1 MGERGLRGRGLP
13 AIAVAAALGLLLV
26 AAVSAGSVLPT
37 PVSEDPYTNV
47 GPAHKTQ
54 VEPDSFA
61 FGQTIV
67 TTAQSG
73 RNFAGGGASNNVF
86 STSRDGG
93 RTWVTGG
100 LPGTTVNA
108 VPPGPWPRIS
118 DPTVAYDPEHDVWLA
133 LGLGINANGI
143 GFVLLVNRSTDGGLT
158 WSNPV
163 TAAQSPG
170 TFWDKT
176 WIACDTWASSPHYGN
191 CYAQWDDNGLGN
203 QMLMTTSTD
212 GGLTWSAPQ
221 SPSTPSGL
229 GGQPVVLPNGT
240 VVVPYTANYSSIQSF
255 RSTNGGASW
264 QPGVFVAS
272 QAQAGVDGSMRIH
285 PLPSA
290 EVDGGGRVYVTWQDC
305 QFRAGCSSNDIVMST
320 STDGQTWTPKTRIP
334 IDPVNSTV
342 DHFLPGIG
350 ADRATSGSGA
360 HLGLGYYYYPV
371 ANCGS
376 SCQLTYGFV
385 SSLDGGA
392 TWSAPTQVTAPMNP
406 QWTANTNQGYMVGDY
421 TSTSFTADG
430 KAHTVYTYAKPP
442 LGRTSCYPTNTGC
455 YQRMA
460 QTTFDVTNPPTPLV
474 RARRDKI
481 RYWPRRRLDDEL
493 YYPTTAN

>member
-1 MGERGLRGRGLP
+1 MGERGLRGRGVP
-13 AIAVAAALGLLLV
+13 TIAIAAAVGLLLV
-26 AAVSAGSVLPT
+26 SAVTAGSVLPT
-37 PVSEDPYTNV
+37 PVSNDPYTNS

-73 RNFAGGGASNNVF
+73 RWFSGGGASNNVF
-86 STSRDGG
+86 STSQDGG

-100 LPGTTVNA
+100 LPGTTVNE
-108 VPPGPWPRIS
+108 GGTWPRIS
-118 DPTVAYDPEHDVWLA
+118 DPAVAYDPEHNVWLA
-133 LGLGINANGI
+133 QGLTINASGQGDSVI
-143 GFVLLVNRSTDGGLT
+143 VNRSTDGGLT

-163 TAAQSPG
+163 TVAASPG

-176 WIACDTWASSPHYGN
+176 WIACDVWPQSPYYGN
-191 CYAQWDDNGLGN
+191 CYSQWDDNGLGN
-203 QMLMTTSTD
+203 QMMMSTSTD
-212 GGLTWSAPQ
+212 GGLTWSPRQ
-221 SPSTPSGL
+221 SPSTPAGL

-240 VVVPYTANYSSIQSF
+240 VVVPYTANYSSVRSF

-264 QPGVFVAS
+264 ETGVFVAS
-272 QAQAGVDGSMRIH
+272 QSQALVDGGMRIH

-290 EVDGGGRVYVTWQDC
+290 EVDAAGRAYVVWHDC

-320 STDGQTWTPKTRIP
+320 STDGVTWTSKTRIP
-334 IDPVNSTV
+334 IDPINSTA

-350 ADRATSGSGA
+350 ADRANPGR
-360 HLGLGYYYYPV
+360 LGLGYYYYPQ
-371 ANCGS
+371 ATCTS
-376 SCQLTYGFV
+376 STCQLTFGFV

-392 TWSAPTQVTAPMNP
+392 TWSAPTQVSGPMKP
-406 QWTANTNQGYMVGDY
+406 IWIANTNQGYMVGDY

-430 KAHTVYTYAKPP
+430 KAHTVFSLAKPP
-442 LGRTSCYPTNTGC
+442 AGGVNASCYPTNTGC

-460 QTTFDVTNPPTPLV
+460 QATFDITAAPGPAV
-474 RARRDKI
+474 RVRRDKI
-481 RYWPRRRLDDEL
+481 RYWPRRRLEDAP
-493 YYPTTAN
+493 YHPTAN

>member
-1 MGERGLRGRGLP
+1 VAERGLRGRGLP
-13 AIAVAAALGLLLV
+13 TIALAAALGLLV
-26 AAVSAGSVLPT
+26 VSAVSAGSVLPT

-47 GPAHKTQ
+47 DMAHKTQ

-61 FGQTIV
+61 FGQTLV
-67 TTAQSG
+67 TTSQSG
-73 RNFAGGGASNNVF
+73 RNYAGGAANNVV
-86 STSRDGG
+86 STSQNGG

-108 VPPGPWPRIS
+108 DPPGPWARIS
-118 DPTVAYDPEHDVWLA
+118 DPSIAYDPEHDVWLA
-133 LGLGINANGI
+133 LGIGIDAAGRGI
-143 GFVLLVNRSTDGGLT
+143 GLVINRSTDSGLT

-163 TAAQSPG
+163 TAPQSSG

-191 CYAQWDDNGLGN
+191 CYAQWDDFLQGN
-203 QMLMTTSTD
+203 EMMMTTSTD

-221 SPSTPSGL
+221 SPPTPSGL

-240 VVVPYTANYSSIQSF
+240 VVVPYTANYSSIRSF

-264 QPGVFVAS
+264 EPGVFVAS
-272 QAQAGVDGSMRIH
+272 QARGLIDGDLRIH

-290 EVDGGGRVYVTWQDC
+290 EVDGAGRIYVVWQDC
-305 QFRAGCSSNDIVMST
+305 QFRDGCSSNDIVMST
-320 STDGQTWTPKTRIP
+320 STDGVTWTQKTRIP
-334 IDPVNSTV
+334 IDLVSSTV

-350 ADRATSGSGA
+350 ADRATAGGGA

-371 ANCGS
+371 SDCGG

-406 QWTANTNQGYMVGDY
+406 QWTANTSQGYMVGDY
-421 TSTSFTADG
+421 TSTSFTGDG
-430 KAHTVYTYAKPP
+430 KAHTVYAYAKPP
-442 LGRTSCYPTNTGC
+442 AGRTSCYPTNTGC
-455 YQRMA
+455 YERMG
-460 QTTFDVTNPPTPLV
+460 QTAFDVTNPPRPLI
-474 RARRDKI
+474 RARRDRI
-481 RYWPRRRLDDEL
+481 RYRPAPKRLPEDAP
-493 YYPTTAN
+493 YYPTAN

>member
-1 MGERGLRGRGLP
+1 VRGRGLP
-13 AIAVAAALGLLLV
+13 TIAVAAALGLLV
-26 AAVSAGSVLPT
+26 VSAVSAGSVLPF
-37 PVSEDPYTNV
+37 PVSDDPYTNS

-67 TTAQSG
+67 TTSQSG

-86 STSRDGG
+86 ATSQDGG

-100 LPGTTVNA
+100 FPGTTVNA
-108 VPPGPWPRIS
+108 NPPGPWPRIS
-118 DPTVAYDPEHDVWLA
+118 DPAVAYDPEHNVWLA
-133 LGLGINANGI
+133 LGLGINSSGL

-163 TAAQSPG
+163 VAAQSPG

-176 WIACDTWASSPHYGN
+176 WIACDTWSSSPHYGN

-203 QMLMTTSTD
+203 QMMMTTSTD
-212 GGLTWSAPQ
+212 GGLTWSARQ
-221 SPSTPSGL
+221 SPPTPSGL
-229 GGQPVVLPNGT
+229 GGQPVVQPNGT
-240 VVVPYTANYSSIQSF
+240 VVVPYTGNYGAIRAF

-264 QPGVFVAS
+264 EAGVLVAS
-272 QAQAGVDGSMRIH
+272 QTQHSVAGSMRDP

-290 EVDGGGRVYVTWQDC
+290 EVDGGGRVYVVWHDC

-320 STDGQTWTPKTRIP
+320 STDGVSWTPKTRIP

-350 ADRATSGSGA
+350 VDRATSGSTA

-371 ANCGS
+371 SNCGGG
-376 SCQLTYGFV
+376 CQLTFGFV

-392 TWSAPTQVTAPMNP
+392 TWSAPTQVSGPMNP
-406 QWTANTNQGYMVGDY
+406 TWIANTNQGYMVGDY

-430 KAHTVYTYAKPP
+430 KAHTVFSVAKPP
-442 LGRTSCYPTNTGC
+442 DGRTSCYPTNTGC
-455 YQRMA
+455 HQRMA
-460 QTTFDVTNPPTPLV
+460 KATFDITAPPGPTV
-474 RARRDKI
+474 RMRRDTV
-481 RYWPRRRLDDEL
+481 RYWPRRRPEDAP
-493 YYPTTAN
+493 YYPTTK